1 MEYSETS
8 KNKKKMLILKIMYLK
23 AQKMQKYVLKVEFS
37 LHKIAFCKGYAY
49 KITI

>member
-1 MEYSETS
+1 MKKQK
-8 KNKKKMLILKIMYLK
+8 KNVTFKNYDTLRLRKCK
-23 AQKMQKYVLKVEFS
+23 KYVLKVEFS